1 MEVMRKYGPEMK
13 KKRGETVEVIKKL
26 KKIKGELKMQE
37 EIFEQKIMEFR
48 EDLNPI
54 QAGLMAVFG
63 EKNKLRR

>member
-1 MEVMRKYGPEMK
+1 
-13 KKRGETVEVIKKL
+13 VIRKL
-26 KKIKGELKMQE
+26 KKIKEELKMQE